1 MQGLDPWSLR
11 TKCITTWML
20 CAKRLGVPKFVDR
33 IIAEYVL
40 DNYVLDLRHTFVWQ
54 DDWTVTLTE
63 IDDYW
68 GGAYWSALEDKQLMQ
83 ACFSCMRPCATV
95 LYDPSGP
102 RMETSVGNFT
112 VLCPVHGRQ
121 DCITDYYDKKR
132 FLTNDPLPDCDDP
145 RIRGESHAQYAS
157 CFDEQIFYK

>member
-1 MQGLDPWSLR
+1 MSDPWSLR
-11 TKCITTWML
+11 TECIITWML

-54 DDWTVTLTE
+54 DDWTVTLSVIE
-63 IDDYW
+63 DGW
-68 GGAYWSALEDKQLMQ
+68 RGAYWSSLEDNELKR
-83 ACFSCMRPCATV
+83 ACFICSRPCTDV
-95 LYDPSGP
+95 IYDPSGP

-121 DCITDYYDKKR
+121 NFIACDHDKKC
-132 FLTNDPLPDCDDP
+132 FLVNDPLPHCGDP
-145 RIRGESHAQYAS
+145 KIRGKSCARYTS